1 MNIKEIVEQVK
12 KELFNVD
19 LLILPCRDDVEVPK
33 YSHEGDACLDIRAGV
48 DIKINPN
55 ETVAIPTGL
64 KVIIPEG
71 YELQIKARS
80 GISLNT
86 PLRLSNSVGVI
97 DHGYK
102 DEVGIIL
109 TNTSLKGTKV
119 YSISEKGNKQGI
131 YEIKKGDRI
140 AQISLHKITTTNIK
154 VIDEKTFNS
163 YDKLNRGGGFGHSG
177 TN

>member
-1 MNIKEIVEQVK
+1 MNIKEIIEAVK
-12 KELFNVD
+12 KEIFNVE
-19 LLILPCRDDVEVPK
+19 LLVLPCRKDVEIPK
-33 YSHEGDACLDIRAGV
+33 YTHHGDACLDIRAAIDV
-48 DIKINPN
+48 TINPN
-55 ETVAIPTGL
+55 ETKAIPTGL

-102 DEVGIIL
+102 DEISIL
-109 TNTSLKGTKV
+109 FTNTSAKGNNTYLV
-119 YSISEKGNKQGI
+119 NEKGNKEGI

-140 AQISLHKITTTNIK
+140 AQISLHNIVTTNIK
-154 VIDEKTFNS
+154 IIDEKTFNS
-163 YDKLNRGGGFGHSG
+163 YSNVNRGGGLGHSG
-177 TN
+177 TE